1 MRVSRDKSGRRREG
15 RTAQRS
21 DSGHHIVLRP
31 FIRGTSGTEKSR
43 RVEALMRR
51 AGKVSLA
58 LATEEKK
65 RQINALMEAYRA
77 GVNFYIRSLWKD
89 RGKLD
94 KATLAR
100 LKPT

>member
-1 MRVSRDKSGRRREG
+1 
-15 RTAQRS
+15 
-21 DSGHHIVLRP
+21 
-31 FIRGTSGTEKSR
+31 
-43 RVEALMRR
+43 MRR
-51 AGKVSLA
+51 AVKVSLA
-58 LATEEKK
+58 FATQEKK

-100 LKPT
+100 LKHPRLSERYKSQALKQALEIVPGSLCTAGHGQRGRGRLAAADGDA